1 MPALAAARRHRRN
14 MGLPRP
20 FVTTGSPADGR
31 LGVSGGSGFAAASP
45 PLAARASSAYTASAP
60 LGREPDE

>member
-1 MPALAAARRHRRN
+1 